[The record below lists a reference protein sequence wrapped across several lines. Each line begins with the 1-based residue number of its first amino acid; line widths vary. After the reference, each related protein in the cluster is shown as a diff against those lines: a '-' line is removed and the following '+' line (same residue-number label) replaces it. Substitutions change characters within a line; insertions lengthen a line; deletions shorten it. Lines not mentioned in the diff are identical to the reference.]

1 MFNRYKNSLTILLKE
16 LHEAR
21 KEPLKDIKKWL
32 HLQLKILK
40 KVQFIEGRMSDIKQ
54 IIAQL
59 KRDLKTPGKYS
70 SKSESKKTKILIQG
84 SEQKIE
90 EYKFLILCFKS
101 VADGIAFTFIDKFD
115 IKPQNFKESAGFVS
129 GKRGLI
135 TELKLLKYSYKKQ
148 WITILND
155 LTTVLKYNDV
165 TVITPKKIL
174 TIEAKTSTIDS
185 PRILRQKSKTKALF
199 NYLESGHS
207 GELYGLRGQFVRRD
221 MELTEIDY
229 AQSVN
234 VLIRE
239 AKKQGYSFK
248 LVEKGLLYLVS
259 RVSDPKD
266 LVWDNLIG
274 DRGLIKK
281 PVYYSLNSNK
291 FPGQAYYPFSLSLSP
306 EYYIDFLAGEFVII
320 VLMDFEQIEKI
331 SASSGYSV
339 RYVQNEPWVFE
350 FQSRSDGTIIKASD
364 HLMGRVYYEFISVEH
379 LIKDGF
385 LQIERIR
392 QGDKP
397 NKVG

>member
-21 KEPLKDIKKWL
+21 KEPLKGIKKWQY
-32 HLQLKILK
+32 LQLKILK
-40 KVQFIEGRMSDIKQ
+40 KVRFIEGRTSDIKQ
-54 IIAQL
+54 TIAQL

-70 SKSESKKTKILIQG
+70 SKSESRETKILIQRN
-84 SEQKIE
+84 EQKIE
-90 EYKFLILCFKS
+90 EYRFLILCFKS
-101 VADGIAFTFIDKFD
+101 VVDGIAFTFINKFD

-135 TELKLLKYSYKKQ
+135 TELKILKYSYKKQ
-148 WITILND
+148 WIAILND

-185 PRILRQKSKTKALF
+185 PRIQRQKSKTNALF

-207 GELYGLRGQFVRRD
+207 QELYGLQGQFVRRD
-221 MELTEIDY
+221 MELMEIDY

-259 RVSDPKD
+259 RVNDPID
-266 LVWDNLIG
+266 IIWDDFIG
-274 DRGLIKK
+274 NQALIKK
-281 PVYYSLNSNK
+281 PIYYSLNTNK
-291 FPGQAYYPFSLSLSP
+291 FPGLAYYPFSLSLRP
-306 EYYIDFLAGEFVII
+306 EYYIDFLAGEFVLI
-320 VLMDFEQIEKI
+320 VLMDFAQIEKI
-331 SASSGYSV
+331 SALSGYDV

-350 FQSRSDGTIIKASD
+350 FQSRSDRTIIKVSD
-364 HLMGRVYYEFISVEH
+364 HLMGRVYYEFVSVEH

-392 QGDKP
+392 QKDS
-397 NKVG
+397 NA